1 MKEEARKQ
9 GGAHCVDTCTLEM
22 HNAMTNAHKVYNE
35 RLNEEKKI
43 ESEKQAKIKEAK
55 QKRLNE
61 EKRLQEAM
69 TKQQKIDNAQ
79 QKLNK
84 QKEETELEL
93 QVAQNLKKNAQKQI
107 QIALKSCDM
116 VAIKSCHT
124 LGEQA
129 TAELEKVL
137 EKQKILLN
145 NP

>member
-1 MKEEARKQ
+1 
-9 GGAHCVDTCTLEM
+9 
-22 HNAMTNAHKVYNE
+22 
-35 RLNEEKKI
+35 
-43 ESEKQAKIKEAK
+43 
-55 QKRLNE
+55 
-61 EKRLQEAM
+61 M

-124 LGEQA
+124 LLGEQA

>member
-1 MKEEARKQ
+1 MS
-9 GGAHCVDTCTLEM
+9 
-22 HNAMTNAHKVYNE
+22 KVWH
-35 RLNEEKKI
+35 
-43 ESEKQAKIKEAK
+43 
-55 QKRLNE
+55 
-61 EKRLQEAM
+61 
-69 TKQQKIDNAQ
+69 DNAQ

-107 QIALKSCDM
+107 QIALKSFDM